1 MRLGLN
7 GVQDNP
13 YPVIPKKTHLV
24 IPKKTHLVSSFGT
37 VLACQVGGYIDP
49 GCVTPT

>member
-13 YPVIPKKTHLV
+13 YLV

-37 VLACQVGGYIDP
+37 VLACEVGGYIDP